1 MTRLHAPA
9 PQRPVSPTPPTRLR
23 RPGIGSLL
31 IMLVTAAIVA
41 HAISAGAVVSPGNLV
56 GDLDR
61 TWTFVTDAFPPDL
74 DRAGPMGWAMLETFE
89 IALVGTVLG
98 VALSVP
104 LAVLAARNTSPHL
117 LVHAVT
123 RSIIAFLRSVPDLV
137 WGLVF
142 VVTVGLGPEAG
153 VLAIAVDTA
162 GFCGR
167 FFADR
172 FEDVDSDLIESLTA
186 TGASRTAILASAVVP
201 SLAPA
206 LVGISLFAL
215 EMATRSSV
223 VLGVV
228 GAGGIGVELTTSM
241 QLLRYDEALT
251 IILFIF
257 VVVLA
262 VERLAAA
269 IRRKLGVQGTLAF

>member
-1 MTRLHAPA
+1 MIPLRPDVRERPSPPA
-9 PQRPVSPTPPTRLR
+9 RLR
-23 RPGIGSLL
+23 RPGKGGMVLGVIAALL
-31 IMLVTAAIVA
+31 VA
-41 HAISAGAVVSPGNLV
+41 HAVSAGAVVSPGTLV
-56 GDLDR
+56 TGLGR
-61 TWTFVTDAFPPDL
+61 TGEFVGSAFPPDL
-74 DRAGPMGWAMLETFE
+74 DRAASIAWAMLETFE
-89 IALVGTVLG
+89 IALLGTTLG
-98 VALSVP
+98 VFLSVP

-117 LVHAVT
+117 VVYGAKRGL
-123 RSIIAFLRSVPDLV
+123 IAFLRSVPDLV

-172 FEDVDSDLIESLTA
+172 FEDVDSDLIESLTT
-186 TGASRTAILASAVVP
+186 TGASRTAVLASAVVP

-206 LVGISLFAL
+206 FVGISMFAL

-257 VVVLA
+257 VVVMA
-262 VERLAAA
+262 VERLSAAV
-269 IRRKLGVQGTLAF
+269 RHKLGVQGDVAF

>member
-1 MTRLHAPA
+1 MISLRPESRERSAPPA
-9 PQRPVSPTPPTRLR
+9 RVR
-23 RPGIGSLL
+23 RPGKAGMVLSLIAAL
-31 IMLVTAAIVA
+31 LVV
-41 HAISAGAVVSPGNLV
+41 HAVSAGAVVSPATLFTGL
-56 GDLDR
+56 GR
-61 TWTFVTDAFPPDL
+61 TSEFVRSAFPPDL
-74 DRAGPMGWAMLETFE
+74 DRAAPIGWAMLETFE
-89 IALVGTVLG
+89 IALIGTALG
-98 VALSVP
+98 VFLSVP
-104 LAVLAARNTSPHL
+104 LAVFAARNTSPHL
-117 LVHAVT
+117 LVYGAT
-123 RSIIAFLRSVPDLV
+123 RGLIAFLRSVPDLV

-172 FEDVDSDLIESLTA
+172 FEDVDNDLIESLTT
-186 TGASRTAILASAVVP
+186 TGASRAAVLVSAVVP

-206 LVGISLFAL
+206 FVGISMFAL
-215 EMATRSSV
+215 EMGTRSSV

-251 IILFIF
+251 IIFFIF
-257 VVVLA
+257 VVVMA
-262 VERLAAA
+262 VERLSAAV
-269 IRRKLGVQGTLAF
+269 RHKLGVQDAVAF